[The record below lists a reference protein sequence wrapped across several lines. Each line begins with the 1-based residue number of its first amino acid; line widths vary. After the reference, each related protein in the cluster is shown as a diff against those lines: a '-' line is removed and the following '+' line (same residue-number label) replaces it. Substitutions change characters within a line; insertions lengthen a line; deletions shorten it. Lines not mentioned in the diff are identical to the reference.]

1 MYLFKPPTLVHYC
14 HVFQVQQLLGA
25 MKLTQYQARFA
36 SEGVA
41 GDILIELMET
51 DLQRD
56 LGMKSKVH
64 RVRVMKIIEG
74 QHSARKILEGENPY
88 EL

>member
-1 MYLFKPPTLVHYC
+1 ML
-14 HVFQVQQLLGA
+14 HVQVQQLLKV
-25 MKLTQYQARFA
+25 MNLSQYQAKFA
-36 SEGVA
+36 REGIA
-41 GDILIELMET
+41 GDILIELGDQ
-51 DLQRD
+51 DLEKD

-64 RVRVMKIIEG
+64 RVRLLKIIEG